1 MGPCFGYFSYREQ
14 RSFLEMKV
22 AKAPL
27 GFPFKDV
34 LQRRVLS
41 CAVRSNATAL
51 GVLQAPDFR
60 RCSRQREAW
69 SIPISRVLRLRQLA
83 LAAR

>member
-1 MGPCFGYFSYREQ
+1 
-14 RSFLEMKV
+14 MKV

-27 GFPFKDV
+27 RFPFKDV
-34 LQRRVLS
+34 LQRRALS
-41 CAVRSNATAL
+41 CVARPNVTAL

-69 SIPISRVLRLRQLA
+69 SIPISRVLGLREVA